1 MAFLFLDTNAFIKL
15 FLNERGST
23 WIRNFI
29 VNNEVIVSE
38 LTWAEATNTLTRLYR
53 DGTLTQLDVSAILTN
68 IDTQI
73 RKFVV
78 IPLEV
83 TNQLNALASLG
94 FGIPNNLRLRTLDAF
109 QLIAAEIANTAVYTP
124 NSPAT
129 FFFVSSDRQLLQ
141 VAQARGF
148 ATENPENYP

>member
-53 DGTLTQLDVSAILTN
+53 DGTFTQADVSAILTN

-109 QLIAAEIANTAVYTP
+109 QLIAAEIANTAVNTS